1 MACGGNPAARTPILQ
16 SQPVPALQR
25 QVSGSSL
32 PQAISENIVQ
42 WGRLLPLRTRRGVLH
57 LQGAGRPPAYAGG
70 SEHPIPETPM
80 SPLMIRIF
88 TLVGIALAAAS
99 MQLRARAGALPA
111 THAVQPTAAAA
122 AQPLA
127 PDHRPD

>member
-16 SQPVPALQR
+16 SQPVPAQQR
-25 QVSGSSL
+25 QVSGTTL

-88 TLVGIALAAAS
+88 TLVGIALAAPS
-99 MQLRARAGALPA
+99 MKLKARAADGSARQACQPPAAVAAPLPA
-111 THAVQPTAAAA
+111 
-122 AQPLA
+122 
-127 PDHRPD
+127 PDRRPD